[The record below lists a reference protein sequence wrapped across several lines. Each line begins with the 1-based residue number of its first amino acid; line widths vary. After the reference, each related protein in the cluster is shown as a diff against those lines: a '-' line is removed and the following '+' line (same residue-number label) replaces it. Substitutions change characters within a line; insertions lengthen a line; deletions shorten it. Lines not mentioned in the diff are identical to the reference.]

1 MKKFLSLLVI
11 LTMACRGQAQ
21 VKIGVARECI
31 TPDRPVWLS
40 GYAARK
46 KLSEGKLQDLWVKA
60 LVIEGKKNSR
70 LIMITTDIIGLTK
83 EISEDVTGSI
93 IDKYGLERSQIF
105 INSSHTHSAP
115 VIWPGLSLMYS
126 LSDSNIIALTEYGNK
141 LRTSTK
147 KAVDSAMAN
156 LAEGAISYG
165 EGSAGFAI
173 NRRQRA
179 GDAVKIG
186 VNKEGPVDHS
196 VPVLKFTSKNGNI
209 VAVLFGY
216 ACHNTT
222 LSGYDIS
229 GDYAGYAQDEIER
242 MIPGAIAMFIEGCGA
257 DQNPE
262 PRNTVEMA
270 AKHGNELAA
279 AVMKTL
285 EGSLLPLKMPVR
297 TVYSNITLEFND
309 FDPVRFYKEL
319 QDPDQYRRKRAEFL
333 LEAYDRG
340 YELDKLNYPVQCI
353 RFGKDFVLIALSGEV
368 VVDYSINLKNLYP
381 GKNLFVAGY
390 SSFVPCY
397 IPSVRILREGGY
409 EADNSMIYYGLPG
422 PFKENVE
429 EKIINTVRKNL
440 KKISVN

>member
-1 MKKFLSLLVI
+1 MKKFISLI
-11 LTMACRGQAQ
+11 LILFLASAGKAQ
-21 VKIGVARECI
+21 IRIGVAKECI
-31 TPDRPVWLS
+31 TPDQSVWLS

-46 KLSEGKLQDLWVKA
+46 KPSEGKLQDLWTKA

-70 LIMITTDIIGLTK
+70 LIIITTDIIGLTS
-83 EISEDVTGSI
+83 EISEDVTVSI
-93 IDKYGLERSQIF
+93 MSKYGIERSQVF

-126 LSDSNIIALTEYGNK
+126 LKDTSIIALAEYGMK
-141 LRTSTK
+141 LRSTIK

-156 LAEGAISYG
+156 LTEGEISYG
-165 EGSAGFAI
+165 EGNAGFAI
-173 NRRQRA
+173 NRRQRS

-196 VPVLKFTSKNGNI
+196 VPVLKFTTKEGKI
-209 VAVLFGY
+209 LAVLFGY

-222 LSGYDIS
+222 LAGYEIS
-229 GDYAGYAQDEIER
+229 GDYAGFAQDEIEK
-242 MIPGAIAMFIEGCGA
+242 MIPGAVAMFMSGCGA

-262 PRNTVEMA
+262 PRTTIESAV
-270 AKHGNELAA
+270 KHGNELASS
-279 AVMKTL
+279 VMKAL
-285 EGSLLPLKMPVR
+285 EGSLITLKMPVR
-297 TVYSNITLEFND
+297 SVYSNITLEFPD
-309 FDPVRFYKEL
+309 FDPERFYKEL
-319 QDPDQYRRKRAEFL
+319 HDPDQYRKRRAEFL

-340 YELDKLNYPVQCI
+340 YELNKLNYPVQCI
-353 RFGKDFVLIALSGEV
+353 RFGKDFLLIALAGEV
-368 VVDYSINLKNLYP
+368 VVDYSINLKKMYP
-381 GKNLFVAGY
+381 ERNIFVAGY

-397 IPSVRILREGGY
+397 IPSRRILNEGGY

-429 EKIINTVRKNL
+429 EKIISAVRKNL